1 MYSNGYWTH
10 TPHTPH
16 TPHTMPSPYMAFPPP
31 PPPYL
36 KEEIPKKRFHSSKHR
51 RHSPKKHRYVRKY
64 EEEEEPIYTYL
75 NPNPSQPLPYYAPA
89 PATMDE
95 TMNASHLLFL
105 IPCGIIT
112 YIYYTLFAKKEKGEY
127 QKEDLFFWTILLCV
141 FILLWFFPPKNSTFT
156 VSIWIGL
163 SVLTFLYCFT
173 DMKKWLNQMFV
184 GRGDGKYMGRMME
197 EEEEDEIPLTEWMM
211 EAYEK
216 NHDMV
221 EREGEREGEGEENGK
236 PVLEPT
242 KKDVSMEDM
251 DSEKWLK
258 KMQSKIQSNQD
269 EQKETMNKYEKI
281 MQERQ
286 YEKPMGLEKKEEEKK
301 EFVLDD

>member
-1 MYSNGYWTH
+1 
-10 TPHTPH
+10 
-16 TPHTMPSPYMAFPPP
+16 
-31 PPPYL
+31 
-36 KEEIPKKRFHSSKHR
+36 
-51 RHSPKKHRYVRKY
+51 
-64 EEEEEPIYTYL
+64 
-75 NPNPSQPLPYYAPA
+75 
-89 PATMDE
+89 
-95 TMNASHLLFL
+95 
-105 IPCGIIT
+105 
-112 YIYYTLFAKKEKGEY
+112 
-127 QKEDLFFWTILLCV
+127 
-141 FILLWFFPPKNSTFT
+141 
-156 VSIWIGL
+156 
-163 SVLTFLYCFT
+163 
-173 DMKKWLNQMFV
+173 
-184 GRGDGKYMGRMME
+184 
-197 EEEEDEIPLTEWMM
+197 M

-221 EREGEREGEGEENGK
+221 EREGEGEEKGK

>member
-16 TPHTMPSPYMAFPPP
+16 TPHTMPSPYMAFPPPP

-221 EREGEREGEGEENGK
+221 EREGEGEEKGK